1 MSIKHSD
8 REKSLGPISAAS
20 VPLRALPT
28 VELSSEQLRR
38 VDALAEARSDSY
50 SPIDGGVL
58 FGGQDSLTSHQ
69 IGLLGEL
76 AVAKF
81 YGLSVDSDIYQYGDD
96 GSDLVLH
103 GWKMDVK
110 TTATTALTK
119 PELLVRADKSRVQSD
134 GLQSDIYVRAHVIN
148 WDETGA
154 RIRIIGAA
162 TREVVQNREPQR
174 HPGSTKNYVVTPRE
188 LSPLPALRTN

>member
-1 MSIKHSD
+1 MSITNSD

-50 SPIDGGVL
+50 DPIDGGVL

-81 YGLSVDSDIYQYGDD
+81 YGLSVDSDIYEYGDD
-96 GSDLVLH
+96 GSDLTLH
-103 GWKMDVK
+103 GWDIDVK
-110 TTATTALTK
+110 STSTEALDR
-119 PELLVRADKSRVQSD
+119 PELLVRSDKKLSSN
-134 GLQSDIYVRAHVIN
+134 IYVRTHVLD

-154 RIRIIGAA
+154 RVRIIGAA
-162 TREVVQNREPQR
+162 SRAVVQNREPQR

-188 LSPLPALRTN
+188 LSPLPALGTN